1 MRRTLH
7 FCLGMFSFLCLI
19 AWVLTASA
27 QERPDLIGSWT
38 VPQLRAGVYDDKKYQ
53 IQEQTATL
61 VIDKQDGELFT
72 GYVQW
77 SMVGEAAAATDHRE
91 PFIGVIGF
99 EEITMV
105 EKTDNGVWRGKL
117 LDKDRLA
124 LTYVEAHLEGDD
136 PESVVLSVVFT
147 RKR

>member
-7 FCLGMFSFLCLI
+7 FYLGTFSVLGLI

-72 GYVQW
+72 GYLQW
-77 SMVGEAAAATDHRE
+77 SNVGEAPAATADRE
-91 PFIGVIGF
+91 LFVGVIGYDD
-99 EEITMV
+99 ITMAEV
-105 EKTDNGVWRGKL
+105 TDTGVWRGKL

-124 LTYVEAHLEGDD
+124 LTYVEANHEG
-136 PESVVLSVVFT
+136 ESLVASVVFT